1 MPPKRPPLQKPMP
14 LGDLIHQFMYQ
25 HRPASAEH
33 LARILDVWSLAV
45 GESIARNA
53 KPGEIRG
60 KNLVVYVT
68 NSTWLHQL
76 RFMKTDMIAKLNQR
90 LGSSLV
96 SEIRFKI
103 GAL

>member
-1 MPPKRPPLQKPMP
+1 MPPKRSPLREPIP
-14 LGDLIHQFMYQ
+14 LGDLIHQLMHH
-25 HRPASAEH
+25 HRPASADH
-33 LARILDVWSLAV
+33 LAQIWDVWSLAV

-60 KNLVVYVT
+60 QVLVVYVT

-76 RFMKTDMIAKLNQR
+76 RFMKSDMIAKLNRR
-90 LGSSLV
+90 LGSGLLTDM
-96 SEIRFKI
+96 RFKI

>member
-1 MPPKRPPLQKPMP
+1 MPPKRVPLQKPIP
-14 LGDLIHQFMYQ
+14 LGDLIHRFMHQY
-25 HRPASAEH
+25 RPASADH
-33 LARILDVWSLAV
+33 LAQIWDVWSLAV

-60 KNLVVYVT
+60 PILVVYVT

-76 RFMKTDMIAKLNQR
+76 GFMKSEMIARLNTHLGSRLVTDM
-90 LGSSLV
+90 
-96 SEIRFKI
+96 RFKI

>member
-1 MPPKRPPLQKPMP
+1 MPPKRTPLNKPIP
-14 LGDLIHQFMYQ
+14 LGDLIHQLLYQ

-33 LARILDVWSLAV
+33 LARIWEVWSMAV
-45 GESIARNA
+45 GGSIARNA

-60 KNLVVYVT
+60 QTLVVYVT

-76 RFMKTDMIAKLNQR
+76 RFMKSDMIAKLNAHLGCR
-90 LGSSLV
+90 LV
-96 SEIRFKI
+96 IDMRFKI